1 MLRSH
6 LPILSYLMSM
16 CAAWKLPG
24 SELAPEG
31 IFRYDEHTIM
41 EQEAENPFLPEFF
54 RREDES
60 NDSLFYKEPRLLVH
74 IDDHAIEAVGEYFSE
89 ALPHDGLI
97 LDLMSS
103 WRTHL
108 PDDFVKDQ
116 LVGLGLNA
124 VELAENPQLDHRIVQ
139 DINTLPELPF
149 RDSCIHAV
157 VVTVSIQYMIHPVE
171 LFREINRVLE
181 DRGSFH
187 IIYSNRMF
195 GTKAVSIWKG
205 LDDFQRGQ
213 LLTSYFAVSTGWEQP
228 KMLDITPKLGT
239 PSDPVYVVSARKLV
253 PEIAD

>member
-1 MLRSH
+1 MG
-6 LPILSYLMSM
+6 
-16 CAAWKLPG
+16 PG
-24 SELAPEG
+24 LALEAV
-31 IFRYDEHTIM
+31 FRYDDSTIM

-60 NDSLFYKEPRLLVH
+60 NDSLFYREPRLLVH
-74 IDDHAIEAVGEYFSE
+74 IDDQAIDAIGEFFSE
-89 ALPHDGLI
+89 VLPHDGLI

-108 PDDFVKDQ
+108 PDDFVKEQ

-139 DINTLPELPF
+139 DINILPELPF
-149 RDSCIHAV
+149 RDSCIHTV
-157 VVTVSIQYMIHPVE
+157 VVTVSVQYMVHPVE
-171 LFREINRVLE
+171 LFSEVNRVLE

-195 GTKAVSIWKG
+195 GTKAVAIWKA

-213 LLTSYFAVSTGWEQP
+213 LLTSYFAASTGWEQP
-228 KMLDITPKLGT
+228 KMLDISPKLET
-239 PSDPVYVVSARKLV
+239 PSDPVFVVSARKLV